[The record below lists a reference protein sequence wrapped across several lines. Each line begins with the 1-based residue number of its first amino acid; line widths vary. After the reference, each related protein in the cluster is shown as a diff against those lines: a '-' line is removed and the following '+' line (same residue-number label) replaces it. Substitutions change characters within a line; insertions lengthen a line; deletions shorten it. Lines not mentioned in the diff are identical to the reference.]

1 MGLRWPDSTPRQQLE
16 QRQAMPIP
24 IVVLSILLAVAFTG
38 AGLSKLTGQSAMR
51 EAAVHFGIPWE
62 RYRLIGVLELAGAA
76 GVLVGFALTVLGAA
90 AAIGLMLLMIAAVT
104 KHRRAGD
111 ALGQMAPAGVLAVIS
126 AVTAALYV
134 TH

>member
-1 MGLRWPDSTPRQQLE
+1 MGLRWPDSTPQQQLE

-76 GVLVGFALTVLGAA
+76 GCSSVS
-90 AAIGLMLLMIAAVT
+90 
-104 KHRRAGD
+104 R
-111 ALGQMAPAGVLAVIS
+111 
-126 AVTAALYV
+126 
-134 TH
+134 

>member
-1 MGLRWPDSTPRQQLE
+1 M
-16 QRQAMPIP
+16 
-24 IVVLSILLAVAFTG
+24 
-38 AGLSKLTGQSAMR
+38 
-51 EAAVHFGIPWE
+51 
-62 RYRLIGVLELAGAA
+62 
-76 GVLVGFALTVLGAA
+76 LVGFALTVLGAA

-126 AVTAALYV
+126 AVTAVLYV